1 MPENNVPPQKEGDQI
16 EKIQEETSQSLGK
29 FFSPEAVTMFTV
41 AFLVDLGELFWNL
54 IPVIGQAISLG
65 VDFLALLFFGA
76 WIYFRQGFFQAKM
89 SQRGLQ
95 NLNKLKK
102 IRPLMIILE
111 CLPVVGVVPCW
122 TLLVYFEIKYS

>member
-1 MPENNVPPQKEGDQI
+1 MAENNSFNQEVASQP
-16 EKIQEETSQSLGK
+16 EKIQEENSQGFGK

-41 AFLVDLGELFWNL
+41 ALLVDLGEFFLNL
-54 IPVIGQAISLG
+54 IPVIGQAISLV

-76 WIYFRQGFFQAKM
+76 WIYFRQGFFQIKM
-89 SQRGLQ
+89 SQRAFQ

-111 CLPVVGVVPCW
+111 LIPIVGIVPCW
-122 TLLVYFEIKYS
+122 TLLVYFEIKNS